1 MCLDSSPSSKL
12 DLQYVV
18 QFWKVSKCGIKE
30 TKSFC
35 IYDYLRISRYVKK
48 LKSLK
53 VAATKNTYTEA
64 KVLLGLVC
72 KEIEILLAIA

>member
-1 MCLDSSPSSKL
+1 M
-12 DLQYVV
+12 
-18 QFWKVSKCGIKE
+18 
-30 TKSFC
+30 
-35 IYDYLRISRYVKK
+35 YDYLRISRYVKK

-64 KVLLGLVC
+64 NVLLGHVC